1 MDLDDSVIQAL
12 KELSIEQGL
21 HSKEWQEKDSL
32 VLYRGTI
39 YVPHDGQLRLD
50 IVKAHHN
57 YPVSCHPSQW
67 KLMEPIPCN
76 FWWLRMG
83 H

>member
-1 MDLDDSVIQAL
+1 M
-12 KELSIEQGL
+12 
-21 HSKEWQEKDSL
+21 
-32 VLYRGTI
+32 I

-67 KLMEPIPCN
+67 KLMEPIACN
-76 FWWLRMG
+76 FWWLGISHYMVDYMKG
-83 H
+83 CDLCNHMKTFLVSPLNDFPSWMW